1 MRHLALTVHYSYF
14 SPNVATSAEKHIFAA
29 FNTNTTSKMK
39 KSISAIASVVAVLLA
54 AGCQTPTTTTVA
66 VPTADSTALSIAY
79 VNTDSLLLG
88 YEYAIKMN
96 DDLMRKVESSR
107 ADFNQKYTVFQQ
119 DAVEFQR
126 KVNNNG
132 FLSLERAQ
140 SEQQRLQKAEQDL
153 QELNERLQNE
163 LAREQARLSQELH
176 DTLSTFLKQYAEGRY
191 SLILSNNL
199 GDNVLY
205 SIAALDITA
214 DVIEQLNARYTTSKK

>member
-1 MRHLALTVHYSYF
+1 
-14 SPNVATSAEKHIFAA
+14 
-29 FNTNTTSKMK
+29 MK
-39 KSISAIASVVAVLLA
+39 KSICAIAAVAAMLLA
-54 AGCQTPTTTTVA
+54 VGCQTPTTTTVA
-66 VPTADSTALSIAY
+66 VSTADSTALSIAY

-88 YEYAIKMN
+88 YEYALKMN
-96 DDLMRKVESSR
+96 DDLMKKIESSR
-107 ADFNQKYTVFQQ
+107 ADFNQKYSVFQQ

-176 DTLSTFLKQYAEGRY
+176 DTLENFLKVYAEGRY
-191 SLILSNNL
+191 SLILSNNM

-205 SIAALDITA
+205 SIPCLDITA
-214 DVIEQLNARYTTSKK
+214 EVVEQLNARYANRAK

>member
-1 MRHLALTVHYSYF
+1 ML
-14 SPNVATSAEKHIFAA
+14 FA
-29 FNTNTTSKMK
+29 
-39 KSISAIASVVAVLLA
+39 V
-54 AGCQTPTTTTVA
+54 GCQTPTTTTVA
-66 VPTADSTALSIAY
+66 APTADSTALSIAY

-88 YEYAIKMN
+88 YEYALKMN
-96 DDLMRKVESSR
+96 DDLMKKIESSR
-107 ADFNQKYTVFQQ
+107 ADFNQKYSVFQQ

-176 DTLSTFLKQYAEGRY
+176 DTLESFLKVYAEGRY
-191 SLILSNNL
+191 SLILSNNM

-205 SIAALDITA
+205 SVPGIDITA
-214 DVIEQLNARYTTSKK
+214 EVVEQLNARYAKSHQ